1 MSWGEIY
8 ETFQNFKHES
18 VAVKVTAKVGWKWKK
33 NGIMY
38 LLLTYLSVA
47 VTENVGKAKKIMK
60 V

>member
-18 VAVKVTAKVGWKWKK
+18 VAVKVTAKVGLDGK